1 MSRRQ
6 VGETRKKGENA
17 NLVTTVPFGG
27 YNFYA
32 NGDKKKSESTYGL
45 PGKRRYDLNPQ
56 LDFLKKFWW
65 ALGIEMASI

>member
-1 MSRRQ
+1 MRQ
-6 VGETRKKGENA
+6 EKKRKTLG

-32 NGDKKKSESTYGL
+32 DGDKKKSESTYGL

-56 LDFLKKFWW
+56 LAYFWIFQW
-65 ALGIEMASI
+65 VLGREMAST